1 MRKVLTTAAV
11 LLALSLAACAHNAV
25 QGDGEQFKQVGASE
39 HMQMMQDMTKEMY
52 QELREMMK
60 DMKGSDVTPEKMKQ
74 IHEHLGRITTMI
86 SRMSSFQDVM
96 FKQMEEMKRNPSMEA
111 PAASH

>member
-1 MRKVLTTAAV
+1 MRKILTTAAV
-11 LLALSLAACAHNAV
+11 LLALSLTACAHNAV
-25 QGDGEQFKQVGASE
+25 QGDGDEFKQVGASE

-86 SRMSSFQDVM
+86 GRMSSFEDVM
-96 FKQMEEMKRNPSMEA
+96 LKQMEEMKRNPSMES
-111 PAASH
+111 PGASH